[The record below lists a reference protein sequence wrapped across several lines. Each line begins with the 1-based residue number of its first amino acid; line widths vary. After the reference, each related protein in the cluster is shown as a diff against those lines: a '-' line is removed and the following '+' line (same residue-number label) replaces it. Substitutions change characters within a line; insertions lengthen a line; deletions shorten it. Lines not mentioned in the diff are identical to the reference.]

1 MLCSITKYTFSNLF
15 NCIFDSYWYYDPN
28 KNYRVT
34 NMEAKIYESSL
45 WVDETQSSVL
55 KKSLNKLLNNIDFN
69 CLNFVDK
76 HFSPQGYTALWLL
89 AESHLAVHTF
99 PEKRQS
105 YIQISCCN
113 KEKYQLFLQH
123 LQSQFNVL

>member
-1 MLCSITKYTFSNLF
+1 
-15 NCIFDSYWYYDPN
+15 
-28 KNYRVT
+28 
-34 NMEAKIYESSL
+34 MEAKIYESSL

-55 KKSLNKLLNNIDFN
+55 KKSLNKLLNNINFN
-69 CLNFVDK
+69 CLSFVDK
-76 HFSPQGYTALWLL
+76 HFEPQGYTALWLL

-99 PEKRQS
+99 PEKGQS

-123 LQSQFNVL
+123 LQSHFNVL